1 MAVVVQGD
9 ASDRVEVGFECVQ
22 RDPLARREVVEEV
35 AGRGGV
41 LVVDEAGVDAFRQ
54 GDDAPSGNSNRGA
67 VGVAV
72 DEDA

>member
-9 ASDRVEVGFECVQ
+9 ASDGVEVGFECVQ
-22 RDPLARREVVEEV
+22 RDPLGRGEVLEEV
-35 AGRGGV
+35 PARGGR
-41 LVVDEAGVDAFRQ
+41 LVVDEAGVDAFGW
-54 GDDAPSGNSNRGA
+54 GDDAPSGDGDRGA